1 MADESDLERTEPPS
15 PRRLEQAREE
25 GQVARSP
32 ELSAF
37 AVLMAGAGGLWFAG
51 GHLFGGLQA
60 LMARGMRVEAVTDD
74 PGVMQTAL
82 LQYGTDTLLLMAP
95 LFAVMVVV
103 ALAAPLGL
111 SGWLFTFK
119 PVEPDFSRLNPLQ
132 GLTRMFSTHA
142 LAELGKAL
150 AKAAVIG
157 TVAALVL
164 WSQTAEW
171 MTLLALPLDRGIA
184 ETGRIVVWSLA
195 VIASGMIL
203 IVAVDVPLQLWRH
216 TSRLRMSR
224 EDIKKEM
231 KETEGDPQV
240 KAAIRSQQ
248 REMARRRMMAA
259 VPTADVV
266 VTNPAH
272 YAVALSY
279 ADQTMRAPRV
289 VAKGSELLAARIREI
304 AAEHHV
310 PVLES
315 PPLARAL
322 YRHAEIGDEIPE
334 TLYTAVAEV
343 LAYVFRLRRY
353 HTAGGPVPQP
363 PGAIAVPPGLD
374 PAATSVS
381 GAA

>member
-1 MADESDLERTEPPS
+1 MAEESDLERTEAPS

-25 GQVARSP
+25 GQIARSP

-37 AVLMAGAGGLWFAG
+37 AVLMAGSGGLWFAG
-51 GHLFGGLQA
+51 DHLFGGLKA
-60 LMARGMRVEAVTDD
+60 LMVRGMSIDAVADD
-74 PGVMQTAL
+74 TGAMQTVL
-82 LQYGTDTLLLMAP
+82 LQTTTDTMVLMAP
-95 LFAVMVVV
+95 LFAVMVLV

-119 PVEPDFSRLNPLQ
+119 PVEPDFSRLNPLK
-132 GLTRMFSTHA
+132 GLARMVSGHA

-164 WSQTAEW
+164 WGQTEEL
-171 MTLLALPLDRGIA
+171 MNLMALPLDRGIV
-184 ETGRIVVWSLA
+184 EMGHIVVWSLA

-203 IVAVDVPLQLWRH
+203 IVAIDVPLQLWRH

-224 EDIKKEM
+224 EDVKKEM

-279 ADQTMRAPRV
+279 ADKTMRAPRV
-289 VAKGSELLAARIREI
+289 VAKGSELVAARIREI
-304 AAEHHV
+304 AAEHRV

-343 LAYVFRLRRY
+343 LAYVFQLRHY
-353 HTAGGPVPQP
+353 KANGGPAPRLLGDV
-363 PGAIAVPPGLD
+363 AVPPGLD
-374 PAATSVS
+374 PADKPA
-381 GAA
+381 

>member
-1 MADESDLERTEPPS
+1 MAEESDLERTEPPS

-25 GQVARSP
+25 GQIARSP
-32 ELSAF
+32 ELSTF

-51 GHLFGGLQA
+51 SHLFGGLQA
-60 LMARGMRVEAVTDD
+60 LMVRGLHVDAVADD
-74 PGVMQTAL
+74 PGAMQTAL
-82 LQYGTDTLLLMAP
+82 LQHGTDTMLLMAP
-95 LFAVMVVV
+95 LFAVMVLV

-119 PVEPDFSRLNPLQ
+119 PVEPDFSRLNPMK
-132 GLTRMFSTHA
+132 GLVRMVSGQA

-157 TVAALVL
+157 TVGALVL
-164 WSQTAEW
+164 WSQTAEL
-171 MTLLALPLDRGIA
+171 MALLALPLERGIA
-184 ETGRIVVWSLA
+184 EMGHIVVWSLA
-195 VIASGMIL
+195 MIAGGMIL

-240 KAAIRSQQ
+240 KAVIRSQQ

-279 ADQTMRAPRV
+279 ADKTMRAPRV
-289 VAKGSELLAARIREI
+289 VAKGSELVAARIRAL

-322 YRHAEIGDEIPE
+322 YHHAEIGDEIPE

-343 LAYVFRLRRY
+343 LAYVFRLRHY
-353 HTAGGPVPQP
+353 NTDGGPAPQP

-374 PAATSVS
+374 PAEASMN

>member
-1 MADESDLERTEPPS
+1 MAEESDLERTESPS

-25 GQVARSP
+25 GQIARSP

-51 GHLFGGLQA
+51 GHVFGGLGA
-60 LMARGMRVEAVTDD
+60 LMARGLRVDAVADA
-74 PGVMQTAL
+74 PGAMQMAL
-82 LQYGTDTLLLMAP
+82 LQHATDAMFLMAP
-95 LFAVMVVV
+95 LFAVMVLV

-132 GLTRMFSTHA
+132 GLARMVSVQA

-157 TVAALVL
+157 TVAVLVL
-164 WSQTAEW
+164 WSQITELMA
-171 MTLLALPLDRGIA
+171 LLALPLERGIA

-195 VIASGMIL
+195 VIAGGMIL

-224 EDIKKEM
+224 EDIRKEM
-231 KETEGDPQV
+231 KETEGDPQIR
-240 KAAIRSQQ
+240 AAIRSQQ
-248 REMARRRMMAA
+248 REVARRRMMAA

-279 ADQTMRAPRV
+279 ADKTMRAPRV
-289 VAKGSELLAARIREI
+289 VAKGSELVAARIREI
-304 AAEHHV
+304 AAEHRV

-334 TLYTAVAEV
+334 ALYTAVAEV
-343 LAYVFRLRRY
+343 LAYVFQLRHY
-353 HTAGGPVPQP
+353 KANGGPAPQML
-363 PGAIAVPPGLD
+363 GAITVPPGLD
-374 PAATSVS
+374 PADKPA
-381 GAA
+381 